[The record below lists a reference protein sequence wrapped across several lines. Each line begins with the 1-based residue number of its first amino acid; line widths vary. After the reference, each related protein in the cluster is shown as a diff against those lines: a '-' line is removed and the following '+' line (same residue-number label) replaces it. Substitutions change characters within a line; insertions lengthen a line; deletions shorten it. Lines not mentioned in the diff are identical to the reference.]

1 MGYYAAYL
9 DVSGKRCLV
18 VGGGDE
24 AAAKVQGLLTDGAA
38 VTVIAGTLNTA
49 LEELVAEGGLE
60 VERRGF
66 EEGDLNQAF
75 LVIDASGDDASG
87 ERVAAAARAR
97 HVLVNVLDRPR
108 LCDFI
113 APALVRRGRLQ
124 VAVSTSGRSPFLA
137 SLIRRRLEGEIGE
150 EYGELVD
157 IVGALRDRMRAD
169 GVPLDRQNQ
178 VYARIEESG
187 ALELLRDGRRA
198 EAEAAVNGCTAGLV
212 S

>member
-187 ALELLRDGRRA
+187 ALQLLRDGRRA